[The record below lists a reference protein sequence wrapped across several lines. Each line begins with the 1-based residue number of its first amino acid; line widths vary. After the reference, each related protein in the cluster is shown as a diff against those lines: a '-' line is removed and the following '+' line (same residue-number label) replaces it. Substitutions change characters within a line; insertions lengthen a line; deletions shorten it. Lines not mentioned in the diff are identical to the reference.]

1 MKDVLRGQHG
11 DLIARAIELGRF
23 ATRSSN
29 DWRTSDLDHPSPIGA
44 EARKKLR
51 DKSSKAAAAMRSAA
65 VELRAA
71 EQAVTDALQ
80 ESDATFES
88 RCRERD
94 VKLRAAKE
102 AAAAAPATAVKLF
115 DEEMERGRPA
125 EGGAG
130 DVAKVG
136 RRRFAV
142 LLSGLVQPLL
152 NQVEGDV
159 ASEWLRRRAAKLSQQ
174 LTSFKDVVAPYCEAL
189 ARLSPDGGRR
199 IGRWCKASWIDV
211 LGAVVGDLLKAI
223 DAGDQGLLISAV
235 EALQTEQL
243 QVDVAIELAKVRGMG
258 SDKANPGASAL
269 DGWGPAETF
278 AVVCDVI
285 LSGKRAS
292 GKSAVVH
299 AGDFAM
305 RIAIM
310 DQVRSRDLQKLPLN
324 KARQYL
330 TPKGRL
336 SELNWIYR
344 EGDRVIVTEV
354 GAERWAAHQQG
365 T

>member
-1 MKDVLRGQHG
+1 MKDALRGQHG

-29 DWRTSDLDHPSPIGA
+29 EWRTSDLDHHSPIGA

-80 ESDATFES
+80 ESDASFES

-94 VKLRAAKE
+94 VKLRAAEE
-102 AAAAAPATAVKLF
+102 AAEAAPATAVKLF

-125 EGGAG
+125 EGAAG

-142 LLSGLVQPLL
+142 VLSGLVQPLL
-152 NQVEGDV
+152 NQVEKDL
-159 ASEWLRRRAAKLSQQ
+159 ASKWLRSRADALGQQ
-174 LTSFKDVVAPYCEAL
+174 LTAFEEAVAPCCEAL
-189 ARLSPDGGRR
+189 ERLSPDGGRR
-199 IGRWCKASWIDV
+199 IGRWCKASWSGV

-235 EALQTEQL
+235 EALQTKQL
-243 QVDVAIELAKVRGMG
+243 PVDVAIELAKVRGIG
-258 SDKANPGASAL
+258 SDKADLGAL
-269 DGWGPAETF
+269 DGWGPAQTF
-278 AVVCDVI
+278 EVVCDVI
-285 LSGKRAS
+285 LSNKRAS
-292 GKSAVVH
+292 GKSASVH
-299 AGDFAM
+299 AGDSAV
-305 RIAIM
+305 RKAIL
-310 DQVRSRDLQKLPLN
+310 DQVRSGNLEKLPLN
-324 KARQYL
+324 KASQYL

-336 SELNWIYR
+336 SKVGWIFR
-344 EGDRVIVTEV
+344 KGDRVIVTEA
-354 GAERWAAHQQG
+354 GAERWAEKHRG
-365 T
+365 S